1 MQTIQILIPVF
12 LIGSIILG
20 YLYKTNI
27 GIFAIPLAFIAAF
40 IHGLEVKNIINLWGL
55 NLFFILISMTFF
67 YGFAISNGTLNLLAS
82 KAIYVSRNQP
92 WAIPI
97 VLFIIVAMFVGIA
110 GHYAGFAFM
119 SPLVLYIANKINMS
133 KMLAAIIIY
142 SGSCASGFNPFT
154 IGGRFVNSIILNLG
168 FNDSVASDF
177 TVSIY
182 KNMFFVHTLI
192 FIVGYFVL
200 KGYTVHANKIEKP
213 AKLSKIHIKT
223 ISLVAFIFALVMA
236 PSIWLAFVPH
246 SVFMQKASDI
256 LNPIFLCF
264 LGVCL
269 AIIFNIGDE
278 KEAFRNIPWDIVF
291 MICGLGMLIAL
302 AKEAGAIDKLSI
314 YINSVSTD
322 EHTIAYLLG
331 ISSSTMSIFSSTLGV
346 VIPTFFPIIPNLN
359 IDIALGL
366 SIVVCF
372 ATFTGYSPFSTGGAL
387 VLAGTKDPKESK
399 ELFIGL
405 LVLPAILVLG
415 GFALLI
421 IGFFN

>member
-119 SPLVLYIANKINMS
+119 SQLVLYIANKINMS

-192 FIVGYFVL
+192 FIAGYFVL
-200 KGYTVHANKIEKP
+200 KGYTVHANKIEKS
-213 AKLSKIHIKT
+213 AKISKIHIKT
-223 ISLVAFIFALVMA
+223 ISLDAFIFGFSYGTRL
-236 PSIWLAFVPH
+236 SGWNFVTH
-246 SVFMQKASDI
+246 
-256 LNPIFLCF
+256 
-264 LGVCL
+264 
-269 AIIFNIGDE
+269 
-278 KEAFRNIPWDIVF
+278 
-291 MICGLGMLIAL
+291 CGIY
-302 AKEAGAIDKLSI
+302 AKR
-314 YINSVSTD
+314 
-322 EHTIAYLLG
+322 
-331 ISSSTMSIFSSTLGV
+331 
-346 VIPTFFPIIPNLN
+346 
-359 IDIALGL
+359 
-366 SIVVCF
+366 
-372 ATFTGYSPFSTGGAL
+372 
-387 VLAGTKDPKESK
+387 
-399 ELFIGL
+399 
-405 LVLPAILVLG
+405 PAI
-415 GFALLI
+415 F
-421 IGFFN
+421 